1 MSSKSVVRSQNL
13 LLEHHGRVDDLILC
27 KGSFTEANELKD
39 EMQTLKGYG
48 IKGAPR
54 GVDPPVTVPLFYD
67 FKPVA
72 YDEPLLLVGV
82 MGCFDFIP
90 APLVWLSRIPF
101 AHSVDST
108 ALDRQQSETLLLLCL
123 DICESGLCPNFTQN
137 VPHAGKFAYLT
148 SCWHNNNTSWP
159 RRHLFF
165 PRYSCYQQRSRVY
178 RLSHEVTCSHP
189 WTSR

>member
-1 MSSKSVVRSQNL
+1 MSSKSVARSQNL

-48 IKGAPR
+48 IKGAPS

-90 APLVWLSRIPF
+90 APLV
-101 AHSVDST
+101 
-108 ALDRQQSETLLLLCL
+108 
-123 DICESGLCPNFTQN
+123 
-137 VPHAGKFAYLT
+137 
-148 SCWHNNNTSWP
+148 
-159 RRHLFF
+159 
-165 PRYSCYQQRSRVY
+165 
-178 RLSHEVTCSHP
+178 
-189 WTSR
+189 